1 MSENNPEN
9 NNQIQSDKPQT
20 KSQIKPNSKN
30 GTGKIS
36 VYNESNTPSNA
47 TPRAREFN
55 NYYPQNSGK
64 SLIKNVQ
71 FLDEENNKLKEL
83 LSDMNNELKEKEE
96 ALSESQKIILK
107 LKDEYTQI
115 MKEYKKLENEK
126 NKLLEKKESN
136 QKIIDNISKNQA
148 EYERIL
154 KLNEQLKQEL
164 IRTKENLNYYKSNF
178 SNAANDLN
186 KLEKHNKTKEMI
198 IKDLKIE
205 GDKCVN
211 MLQDRDLL
219 IESYSKKINE

>member
-96 ALSESQKIILK
+96 AL
-107 LKDEYTQI
+107 
-115 MKEYKKLENEK
+115 
-126 NKLLEKKESN
+126 
-136 QKIIDNISKNQA
+136 
-148 EYERIL
+148 
-154 KLNEQLKQEL
+154 
-164 IRTKENLNYYKSNF
+164 
-178 SNAANDLN
+178 
-186 KLEKHNKTKEMI
+186 
-198 IKDLKIE
+198 
-205 GDKCVN
+205 
-211 MLQDRDLL
+211 
-219 IESYSKKINE
+219 KINF